1 MGKIIAIANQKGG
14 VGKSTITFNLST
26 FLSERY
32 KKKVLTIDL
41 DTQGNISNTLIE
53 GCTPT
58 GSVVK
63 VMKHEGLQT
72 KDLFKKDLDLSKLRP
87 MQASHGID
95 LVYTESN
102 DLSLSK
108 SVFQNLDE
116 GSISP
121 VEGMKAFDANVKK
134 LAEDYDFVIMDFP
147 PFIGD
152 HVLSALLVCDYA
164 ISPVLPVSYCLEGIT
179 NFLASL
185 KLVHK
190 EDCFLGVILNNV
202 DKSWVN
208 HQATADKLK
217 ERLQNNI
224 YKTVLYHR
232 SPYDKSQYS
241 NTPLYTQQAWRVAA
255 EEFDSFVRETIDRI
269 NKKDICNISLD

>member
-32 KKKVLTIDL
+32 KKNVLVIDL

-58 GSVVK
+58 GTAVK
-63 VMKHEGLQT
+63 IMKHEGLQT
-72 KDLFKKDLDLSKLRP
+72 KDLFDKDLDLTKLRP
-87 MQASHGID
+87 MKATHGID

-134 LAEDYDFVIMDFP
+134 IAEEYDFVIMDFP

-185 KLVHK
+185 KLVDK

-202 DKSWVN
+202 DKSWIN

-217 ERLQNNI
+217 EILQDNI

-255 EEFDSFVRETIDRI
+255 EEFDSFVRETIERI
-269 NKKDICNISLD
+269 NKKDNCNLSLD